1 MASILDA
8 GLASIFGGIFVFLLV
23 YAVAWGV
30 LSKSKIFGDKSGP
43 YAIIA
48 FCAAFLMAV
57 APPARN
63 FVMFIAPWYIA
74 LALVIFFI
82 LFVVSVFGIG
92 GDQHPDILKDS
103 VAKTWFIII
112 VVLIFIA
119 GLAFSFGQQS
129 LEVTTGPAPT
139 TTGPVADP
147 LGPNQDPY
155 IIATGPYNGY
165 NNAGPQPGEP
175 GATATNDFMKN
186 LVNTIL
192 HPKVLGLLITFLIAS
207 IAVYFLSAQAH

>member
-8 GLASIFGGIFVFLLV
+8 GLANIFGGIFVFLLV
-23 YAVAWGV
+23 YAIAWGG
-30 LSKSKIFGDKSGP
+30 LSKSKILGDKQGA
-43 YAIIA
+43 YAIVA

-74 LALVIFFI
+74 LAVVIFFI
-82 LFVVSVFGIG
+82 LFVVGIFGLNAEK
-92 GDQHPDILKDS
+92 HFPKILDDS
-103 VAKTWFIII
+103 VAKTWFVII
-112 VVLIFIA
+112 VVLIFLA

-129 LEVTTGPAPT
+129 LEVTTGPR
-139 TTGPVADP
+139 TGQVSDP

-155 IIATGPYNGY
+155 IVATGPYNP
-165 NNAGPQPGEP
+165 NSPGPQPGEP

-186 LVNTIL
+186 FVNTLL